1 MSVRPE
7 IQNKLEN
14 RGGIIAE
21 LNKEC
26 RIVRLRIPGGIISP
40 EQLVAVGKAAK
51 KIGID
56 TVHLTIRQTIEIPHV
71 PFDKIPALL
80 RDLEKQEVFL
90 GAEYDE
96 VVNITACP
104 GTERCRFSI
113 IDTRNILLQLDKSHH
128 GRDMPIRV
136 RIAISSCPNGCT
148 SERASEIGITG
159 LRTPIRN
166 EGLCTGCGTCAHTCK
181 EKAIIMVN
189 GRLHL
194 DESLCVN
201 CGMCIDSCPF
211 HIIKGHPP
219 QYMITV
225 GGRRG
230 RHMVQGRELIVVDSE
245 EKAVAVVERVID
257 WIYRFAY
264 SGKILTDQMDAM
276 KFTDFQKKMQRDF
289 PSFTTE

>member
-1 MSVRPE
+1 MSVRPK
-7 IQNKLEN
+7 IQKNLED
-14 RGGIIAE
+14 RGGVITGT
-21 LNKEC
+21 NKEF
-26 RIVRLRIPGGIISP
+26 RTIRLRIPGGIISP
-40 EQLVAVGKAAK
+40 DQLVHIGKTAK
-51 KIGID
+51 KIGSG
-56 TVHLTIRQTIEIPHV
+56 TVHLTIRQTIEISHV
-71 PFDKIPALL
+71 PIDKIPTLI
-80 RDLEKQEVFL
+80 RDLEKKEIFL
-90 GAEYDE
+90 GAEYQE

-104 GTERCRFSI
+104 GTDRCRYSI
-113 IDTRNILLQLDKSHH
+113 IDTRNILLQLDNKHH
-128 GRDMPIRV
+128 GRDMPIKV

-181 EKAIIMVN
+181 ENAIIMIN

-194 DESLCVN
+194 DTSLCVN

-219 QYMITV
+219 MFMITV

-245 EKAVAVVERVID
+245 EKAIAVVDTVID
-257 WIYRFAY
+257 WIYRYAY
-264 SGKILTDQMDAM
+264 SGKTLTDQMDAM
-276 KFTDFQKKMQRDF
+276 KFSVFQKRIQRDF
-289 PSFTTE
+289 PVSRTE